1 VRPNRDQKN
10 KFIIKIN
17 KEFFYL
23 KEKNKGEPKRLQI
36 ALLQNEQSAGGV
48 AQSMRDRSFSGYIS
62 TRGRLRSF
70 PPLFQP

>member
-1 VRPNRDQKN
+1 MAEKYLEFVYE
-10 KFIIKIN
+10 
-17 KEFFYL
+17 KEIPFL
-23 KEKNKGEPKRLQI
+23 PALGKI
-36 ALLQNEQSAGGV
+36 ALLQNEQSVGGV

>member
-1 VRPNRDQKN
+1 MA
-10 KFIIKIN
+10 
-17 KEFFYL
+17 
-23 KEKNKGEPKRLQI
+23 EKNLDFVYERMCNKTALGKI

>member
-1 VRPNRDQKN
+1 MA
-10 KFIIKIN
+10 
-17 KEFFYL
+17 
-23 KEKNKGEPKRLQI
+23 EKNLEFVYEKEIPFLPLGKI
-36 ALLQNEQSAGGV
+36 ALLQNEQSAGEV